1 MWTVVLNG
9 AAKKEDRQRDVRRTF
24 KMLREVWLNIG
35 VEKVDTHE
43 DVMVKVLLDSSAT
56 GMFMDKKMAAKH
68 GFRLQKL
75 ERPVAVRN
83 VNGTNNSGEAIIH
96 QVEVNMY
103 YKSHIERMKMDVC
116 DLGKTDVILGM
127 PWLQAHNLE
136 INWEIGEVKITRCS
150 PLCGRNT
157 KLEKGQEVKKGKR
170 VVILEEEKMVRW
182 AIEDK
187 ENWGRNEEVEADHK
201 KIEEMVPKRFLKWRK
216 VFGKMESEGMPTR
229 KIWDHAIDLKETF
242 KPQKGRIY
250 SLSKNKREE
259 VQNFVNDQLRK
270 GYIRPSKSPQTS
282 PVFFVGKK
290 DGSKRMVMDYRNLND
305 QTVKNNYPLLL
316 ITDLIDNMGSKQ
328 VFTKIDLWWGF
339 NNIRIK
345 EGDEWKGVFTTH
357 VGSFELIVMF
367 FGMTN
372 LPATFQAMM
381 NEILRDM
388 INEGKVAAF
397 VDNVLVGTETEEG
410 HDEIVEEVLR
420 RLEKNNLYIKPEK
433 CAWKVRKIGFLGVV
447 IGPGGIEMEKEKV
460 DGVLSWPKPKNMK
473 DVRKFLGL
481 TNYYRRFI
489 KDFAQVARPM
499 NMLTRK
505 DMKWQWGEEQ
515 QKAFDKLK
523 RIFTT
528 KPVLA
533 VLDLDKEFRIEADAS
548 NYATRGV
555 LSMKSPDE
563 LWRPV
568 VFIFKSL
575 SDTERNYEIHD
586 KEMLVVVRCLEAWRH
601 FLEGT
606 MTRFEIW
613 TDHKNLEYFMKAQ
626 KLNRRQARW
635 ALYLLRFNFMLK
647 HVPGSKIEKTD
658 SLSRRPDWKVEVERD
673 NEDETLV
680 KPKWLEVRR
689 TERVEIIVEGVDLL
703 EKVKKLKVKDDEVV
717 KAVEEMK

>member
-9 AAKKEDRQRDVRRTF
+9 AAKKEDRQRDIRRTF

-56 GMFMDKKMAAKH
+56 EMFMDKKMAAKH

-170 VVILEEEKMVRW
+170 VVTLEEEKMVRW
-182 AIEDK
+182 AMEDK
-187 ENWGRNEEVEADHK
+187 ENWGRDEEVEADHK

-345 EGDEWKGVFTTH
+345 EGDE
-357 VGSFELIVMF
+357 
-367 FGMTN
+367 
-372 LPATFQAMM
+372 
-381 NEILRDM
+381 
-388 INEGKVAAF
+388 
-397 VDNVLVGTETEEG
+397 
-410 HDEIVEEVLR
+410 
-420 RLEKNNLYIKPEK
+420 
-433 CAWKVRKIGFLGVV
+433 
-447 IGPGGIEMEKEKV
+447 
-460 DGVLSWPKPKNMK
+460 
-473 DVRKFLGL
+473 
-481 TNYYRRFI
+481 
-489 KDFAQVARPM
+489 
-499 NMLTRK
+499 
-505 DMKWQWGEEQ
+505 
-515 QKAFDKLK
+515 
-523 RIFTT
+523 
-528 KPVLA
+528 
-533 VLDLDKEFRIEADAS
+533 
-548 NYATRGV
+548 
-555 LSMKSPDE
+555 
-563 LWRPV
+563 
-568 VFIFKSL
+568 
-575 SDTERNYEIHD
+575 
-586 KEMLVVVRCLEAWRH
+586 
-601 FLEGT
+601 
-606 MTRFEIW
+606 
-613 TDHKNLEYFMKAQ
+613 
-626 KLNRRQARW
+626 
-635 ALYLLRFNFMLK
+635 
-647 HVPGSKIEKTD
+647 
-658 SLSRRPDWKVEVERD
+658 
-673 NEDETLV
+673 
-680 KPKWLEVRR
+680 
-689 TERVEIIVEGVDLL
+689 
-703 EKVKKLKVKDDEVV
+703 
-717 KAVEEMK
+717 